1 MSWRDRRMH
10 FPVRGIPILACFLF
24 SIRPARSAI
33 LALIASRNAPSDA
46 VREVSL
52 AARCGN
58 PQGKP
63 VEKWI

>member
-1 MSWRDRRMH
+1 L
-10 FPVRGIPILACFLF
+10 VRFLF

-33 LALIASRNAPSDA
+33 LSLIASRSARFDA
-46 VREVSL
+46 LRWSGTT
-52 AARCGN
+52 RRGN